1 MLQGKERPFGVGQKL
16 AEPMCFLLLFNS
28 GYKRSIR
35 TSRSLGV
42 PWVPCMKKEVVAEVK
57 IYASL

>member
-1 MLQGKERPFGVGQKL
+1 MLPPTVQQWVQEVHKDQ
-16 AEPMCFLLLFNS
+16 
-28 GYKRSIR
+28 
-35 TSRSLGV
+35 SRSLGV